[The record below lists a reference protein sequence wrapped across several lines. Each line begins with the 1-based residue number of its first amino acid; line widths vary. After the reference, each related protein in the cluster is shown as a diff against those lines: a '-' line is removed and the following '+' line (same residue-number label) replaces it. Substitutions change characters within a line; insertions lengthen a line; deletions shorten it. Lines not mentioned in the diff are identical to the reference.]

1 MSKLESMTSRPR
13 SQTIGAMEGVVI
25 TPVSPKPR
33 PAESP
38 KSPPKFFLPVST
50 CKRAKLFGRG
60 GSYDEDPNSSSA
72 LLSTS
77 APAERHFPP
86 RSFSKSVCVMGGYNR
101 HKRDSATSG
110 TGTTSSN
117 ITGTGISLTVP
128 GTERLGEEDG
138 SVEFQDYEGEQSSS
152 DSRSAE
158 DSDSDDTEVVDLS
171 HRIQIHNA
179 SGSATPHFG
188 LGQVDDPVEMLSGA
202 MNNLRLQV
210 HNQPDKVTYHAS
222 PLLTCAL
229 DNTRKLSL
237 AAEMSGDSGGFKLD
251 LGEAQHQLP
260 KLPASLQF
268 HNVLAQGKAPSEQK
282 RTEYSK
288 DLPYDETIIEEV

>member
-1 MSKLESMTSRPR
+1 MMSKLDSMSSRPR

-25 TPVSPKPR
+25 TPLSPKPR

-60 GSYDEDPNSSSA
+60 GSCEEDPSSIA
-72 LLSTS
+72 MLSTS
-77 APAERHFPP
+77 APAERHFPR
-86 RSFSKSVCVMGGYNR
+86 RSFSKSVCVIGYDR

-110 TGTTSSN
+110 TGTTSSI
-117 ITGTGISLTVP
+117 ITGTGISLTIP
-128 GTERLGEEDG
+128 GTERLGEEEG

-158 DSDSDDTEVVDLS
+158 DSDSDDTEIVDLS
-171 HRIQIHNA
+171 RRIQIHKA
-179 SGSATPHFG
+179 IVPTRSGSATPHFG
-188 LGQVDDPVEMLSGA
+188 LGQVDDPVDQLSGA
-202 MNNLRLQV
+202 MNNLKV
-210 HNQPDKVTYHAS
+210 HSEKMTYHAS

-237 AAEMSGDSGGFKLD
+237 ASSKSGDSGGFRLD

-268 HNVLAQGKAPSEQK
+268 RNILTQGKALSEPK
-282 RTEYSK
+282 PTEYSK